1 MSAQTTSA
9 QIQAQAAPSYTTW
22 QPRRPRTS
30 STASASYSDN
40 SDPDFFP
47 NHSTNTS
54 TSTTTTTTIPLDP
67 SSIYPNGRKSLSAI
81 SLRAFALGT
90 SLGLSTSL
98 TIYLAFAPGSNSPT
112 WRLPFFITSLSLFH
126 FLEFFITAHY
136 NTAAATVSSFLLSSN
151 GWAYNAAH
159 GSALLECTLRLWLW
173 PSSSS
178 SSPSSTTSSVGLSPS
193 SICVVLGLLL
203 VILGQITRS
212 LAMAHAAANFN
223 HHVQSRHK
231 DGHVLVTSGVYA
243 VLRHPSYFGFFWWGL
258 GTQLV
263 LGNFVCFVLYAAVLW
278 KFFASRIR
286 TEESFLIN
294 FFGDDYVQY
303 KKNTRVGIPGIA

>member
-9 QIQAQAAPSYTTW
+9 QTEAPAPSSYTTW

-40 SDPDFFP
+40 SESGFFP
-47 NHSTNTS
+47 NHSPNNTS
-54 TSTTTTTTIPLDP
+54 TATTTPLDP
-67 SSIYPNGRKSLSAI
+67 SSIYPNGRKSLSGI

-98 TIYLAFAPGSNSPT
+98 TIYLAFAPGTSTSPT
-112 WRLPFFITSLSLFH
+112 WRLPFFITTLSLFH

-136 NTAAATVSSFLLSSN
+136 NTTTATVSSFLLTSN

-159 GSALLECTLRLWLW
+159 GSALLECALSLWLW
-173 PSSSS
+173 PNSPTR
-178 SSPSSTTSSVGLSPS
+178 SSPAGPV
-193 SICVVLGLLL
+193 CVVLGFIL
-203 VILGQITRS
+203 VILGQIIRS

-263 LGNFVCFVLYAAVLW
+263 LGNVVCFVLYGVVLW
-278 KFFASRIR
+278 RFFASRIR

-294 FFGDDYVQY
+294 FFADDYVQY